1 MVRVALGWND
11 GGLHSTVG
19 TDNRKWINGWKHRD
33 MARLHY
39 LLLLLL
45 LLLLMLMLML
55 MLLLLGFVTDHRA
68 AEYSFC
74 RRKKR
79 KTNTF

>member
-33 MARLHY
+33 MAHLHY

-45 LLLLMLMLML
+45 LLMLML

-74 RRKKR
+74 RRNK
-79 KTNTF
+79 